1 MADNISQAQHIT
13 ELDFDLTKAL
23 NDLKQIENEVE
34 ETAKRIANTD
44 FKVGDVVYNSG
55 EYEKQ
60 IKQYENFTNQRM
72 AKENEVNKKIKK
84 DLEDL
89 LHLNNKIHNLN
100 AKSRESIEPEFQ
112 EHKKIINAL
121 TKESDELV
129 NQAKL
134 QKVLSNE
141 QKQQYQNLKRLYEIE
156 NNLYVKSTTKAK
168 SNSAI
173 EQKKEE
179 VKLGKELAKQ
189 IDYTI
194 KQEEKRSKYVSKMLK
209 EQWEERVKLED
220 AHHSSIANAIDFEI
234 EKQKKAGEQYAQM
247 LKSQMEAEVDAEKQ
261 KQKYTDKAY
270 TLNEKL
276 YSLAQKGKNM
286 SDKSYVGEQKK
297 VKQLQEQS
305 DELLKQ
311 LKLSNSLTD
320 EQKQQLD
327 LLAKQTREQENI
339 YKKAS
344 TQQGSAVKSSLLD
357 DAKRYISYK
366 AVDLGVTAVREG
378 FQEVRDVETR
388 MMEIARVMNLTS
400 EQTVEMRNN
409 LYALGKEYGR
419 SFEEV
424 SDIALRFTQA
434 GYEANDVM
442 SMTRAMLLG
451 INTAELEAESG
462 TVALIGIMQQWE
474 YEASQLTTIIDKLNY
489 TADNNAITTQD
500 LTDAL
505 LNASSVAKIAGMSFE
520 DTMGVLVAM
529 KEASGRTGKEVG
541 NAFKSILSYI
551 QRESSLN
558 IFEQAGIDVYV
569 NETTKELRPMM
580 DILSDMATRWGS
592 MGDEAVDALVKSAD
606 EAQLFSEEMAAVMG
620 VEKEYEQALRD
631 VNDAETRG
639 VTSAA
644 AGVFRRNYYIALM
657 EKFAKVSQVSAEA
670 IDTEGYSLRENER
683 YMETTDAKIKQLT
696 SSLSELAVAFADAG
710 ALDLAKEFL
719 DSATAITEF
728 AKQAGGLESAIFTLL
743 GVFLMLKGQKIAQGI
758 TEIENA
764 VNSMFKAFE
773 TGAITTQSAFGLI
786 GLSISA
792 IAVIFSTIDYAAKA
806 GQRAIE
812 DFTKSTQE
820 YANTKSELEKVKLE
834 LDAIAKSIEEIQG
847 KGELDF
853 TDETQLEK
861 LRQQRQELEHQ
872 QKLLEIQEKQLAKQN
887 AETAIVAYETNQQ
900 SFTING
906 GDSRTNLLTE
916 YQNKIEKYEAE
927 REVLLRDIE
936 NAKRNNESEEIISAL
951 EYDYQSANELVEH
964 YKGLVVDEEGYIASA
979 VIDIEQ
985 YMAAL
990 EEAGMQ
996 GTDTYRQMEL
1006 QKIALDNALK
1016 QDNTP
1021 AINSYED
1028 YVKAVANG
1036 DVTLKSYI
1044 KSTEESTKATEENV
1058 DVLTEQANAITI
1070 TAENLS
1076 DYSSKIGTL
1085 NGYIDK
1091 LSNGQKLSADETLK
1105 LIELYPELAKQIVTT
1120 ADGFQIEIEKLGE
1133 LNQANIDAVVQYK
1146 LAQTELTKILS
1157 EESLKRL
1164 EQYKG
1169 EALAVATF
1177 ADVARIYKD
1186 VQGKGGVGGYS
1197 VNSAADAEQLNNIL
1211 DIYKQ
1216 EVKGIEDLFNNVY
1229 KNTSSQERD
1238 YSKTNTSLEETKSIL
1253 DELLKDFN
1261 NLNDI
1266 GLLEVTEQIEYLNYV
1281 LKDTR
1286 LSTDDVTKVQ
1296 KQLIDLYKEEI
1307 TDIVELE
1314 KDAIS
1319 ERINAIEDAYD
1330 KEISEAETAY
1340 DRKMSLIDKEKEA
1353 LSQKR
1358 SDEDYESN
1366 ISDLYEELR
1375 NLEYDNEMENISPAE
1390 YLKQR
1395 EELLNK
1401 IDDLELKHE
1410 RELEDR
1416 ELEERQAAAEKQKE
1430 DAIKALEKQKQ
1441 EEIEIQEEK
1450 LKEIEEMFEETN
1462 LNLIATSGVYAPEIY
1477 NAFKTYFTN
1486 PLKQD
1491 IEEVRQMIASLQS
1504 VKVSVSMGTSMSGFV
1519 GASTG
1524 GETKSDGLVM
1534 LHNNEFVAN
1543 SAITDGLRELVV
1555 NREILDG
1562 IKKLATSATYAGV
1575 STVVNNDNASKSVNV
1590 TVYQNFTQTQ
1600 SSEVAANKANRK
1612 LAQEIAK
1619 AVN

>member
-34 ETAKRIANTD
+34 ETAKRIATID
-44 FKVGDVVYNSG
+44 FRVGDVISDSG
-55 EYEKQ
+55 EYEKAH
-60 IKQYENFTNQRM
+60 KQLETLTAEKIQQEKKVQ
-72 AKENEVNKKIKK
+72 AEKNK
-84 DLEDL
+84 L
-89 LHLNNKIHNLN
+89 
-100 AKSRESIEPEFQ
+100 S
-112 EHKKIINAL
+112 
-121 TKESDELV
+121 KES
-129 NQAKL
+129 
-134 QKVLSNE
+134 
-141 QKQQYQNLKRLYEIE
+141 
-156 NNLYVKSTTKAK
+156 
-168 SNSAI
+168 
-173 EQKKEE
+173 
-179 VKLGKELAKQ
+179 
-189 IDYTI
+189 
-194 KQEEKRSKYVSKMLK
+194 
-209 EQWEERVKLED
+209 ERAL
-220 AHHSSIANAIDFEI
+220 N
-234 EKQKKAGEQYAQM
+234 
-247 LKSQMEAEVDAEKQ
+247 
-261 KQKYTDKAY
+261 KAY

-276 YSLAQKGKNM
+276 YSLAQKGKNI

-327 LLAKQTREQENI
+327 LLAKQTKEQENI

-366 AVDLGVTAVREG
+366 AVDLGITAVREG
-378 FQEVRDVETR
+378 FQEIRDVETR

-434 GYEANDVM
+434 GYEANEVM

-451 INTAELEAESG
+451 INTAELQAESG
-462 TVALIGIMQQWE
+462 TISLIGIMQQWE
-474 YEASQLTTIIDKLNY
+474 YEASELTTIIDKLNY

-500 LTDAL
+500 LTEAL
-505 LNASSVAKIAGMSFE
+505 LQASSVAKIAGMSFE

-569 NETTKELRPMM
+569 NKTTKELRPMM

-620 VEKEYEQALRD
+620 VQEEYEKALRD
-631 VNDAETRG
+631 VNDAESRG
-639 VTSAA
+639 VTQAA

-657 EKFAKVSQVSAEA
+657 EKFAKVSEVSAEA

-728 AKQAGGLESAIFTLL
+728 AKQAGGLENVLLTLF

-764 VNSMFKAFE
+764 ANSMFKAFE

-792 IAVIFSTIDYAAKA
+792 IAVLFSAIDYAAKA

-834 LDAIAKSIEEIQG
+834 LDAIAKSIEEIQS

-906 GDSRTNLLTE
+906 GDSRTTLLTE

-951 EYDYQSANELVEH
+951 EYDYQSANELIEH

-979 VIDIEQ
+979 VMDIEQ
-985 YMAAL
+985 YMIAL
-990 EEAGMQ
+990 EQAGMQ

-1028 YVKAVANG
+1028 YRKAVEKGQISTDNF
-1036 DVTLKSYI
+1036 K
-1044 KSTEESTKATEENV
+1044 KSTEESTKATEENA
-1058 DVLTEQANAITI
+1058 DALTEQANAITV

-1076 DYSSKIGTL
+1076 DYSSRISTL
-1085 NGYIDK
+1085 NGYLDK
-1091 LSNGQKLSADETLK
+1091 LSKGQKLSADEALK
-1105 LIELYPELAKQIVTT
+1105 LIELYPELARQIQVTS
-1120 ADGFQIEIEKLGE
+1120 DGFYIE
-1133 LNQANIDAVVQYK
+1133 
-1146 LAQTELTKILS
+1146 T
-1157 EESLKRL
+1157 
-1164 EQYKG
+1164 
-1169 EALAVATF
+1169 EALNGLNKTQIDAVATF
-1177 ADVARIYKD
+1177 KLSQAELSNVLSEETLKRLANYETEMTAIKTIADLQSAVA
-1186 VQGKGGVGGYS
+1186 GVGGVDTNTYG
-1197 VNSAADAEQLNNIL
+1197 VNSKEDADRLGWIKAVQQANSEYEEQKKKLEDILGQTGSSFDTTNRSLN
-1211 DIYKQ
+1211 
-1216 EVKGIEDLFNNVY
+1216 
-1229 KNTSSQERD
+1229 
-1238 YSKTNTSLEETKSIL
+1238 ETTSIL
-1253 DELLKDFN
+1253 DVLLKDFN
-1261 NLNDI
+1261 ELDGRGVLDI
-1266 GLLEVTEQIEYLNYV
+1266 TEKIEYLNYV

-1286 LSTDDVTKVQ
+1286 LTTEDVATVQ
-1296 KQLIDLYKEEI
+1296 NQLYGLYKQQI
-1307 TDIVELE
+1307 TDL
-1314 KDAIS
+1314 
-1319 ERINAIEDAYD
+1319 INAE
-1330 KEISEAETAY
+1330 EEA
-1340 DRKMSLIDKEKEA
+1340 
-1353 LSQKR
+1353 SQKR
-1358 SDEDYESN
+1358 QDAIKDRYNKEIEYAKESNKAQIDATKARYDAEIEALREYKNELSQDREEEDY
-1366 ISDLYEELR
+1366 YEKRNEL
-1375 NLEYDNEMENISPAE
+1375 
-1390 YLKQR
+1390 
-1395 EELLNK
+1395 
-1401 IDDLELKHE
+1401 
-1410 RELEDR
+1410 
-1416 ELEERQAAAEKQKE
+1416 LEERSYYEQRTGREAVEKIEDIDKQIADLDKNYARSLE
-1430 DAIKALEKQKQ
+1430 DAEIDAQIALLQNKRDNEVAYQEQLYNDRVAQLEAELEAEVAKEQQKYEKFKAQFTEA
-1441 EEIEIQEEK
+1441 
-1450 LKEIEEMFEETN
+1450 N
-1462 LNLIATSGVYAPEIY
+1462 IA
-1477 NAFKTYFTN
+1477 
-1486 PLKQD
+1486 
-1491 IEEVRQMIASLQS
+1491 MIASAGVYDNQLYQQFVKYFSNPMMQDLS
-1504 VKVSVSMGTSMSGFV
+1504 VLLSLFAQLATMKEQVIGGTDLAGNISISTANTTPIV
-1519 GASTG
+1519 QAATG
-1524 GETKSDGLVM
+1524 GYTLDDGLM
-1534 LHNNEFVAN
+1534 YLHKNEFIAN
-1543 SAITDGLRELVV
+1543 ADLTSKLDRFLSSGYGVNPFYLQNPLSNSSGGGNSYNNNNSRNITIEKGAIQV
-1555 NREILDG
+1555 N
-1562 IKKLATSATYAGV
+1562 
-1575 STVVNNDNASKSVNV
+1575 STVNDAADATTTANAVAREFMNKISKM
-1590 TVYQNFTQTQ
+1590 
-1600 SSEVAANKANRK
+1600 
-1612 LAQEIAK
+1612 L
-1619 AVN
+1619 

>member
-34 ETAKRIANTD
+34 ETAKRIATID
-44 FKVGDVVYNSG
+44 FRVGDVISDSG
-55 EYEKQ
+55 EYEKAH
-60 IKQYENFTNQRM
+60 KQLETLTAEKIQQEKKVQ
-72 AKENEVNKKIKK
+72 AEKNK
-84 DLEDL
+84 L
-89 LHLNNKIHNLN
+89 
-100 AKSRESIEPEFQ
+100 S
-112 EHKKIINAL
+112 
-121 TKESDELV
+121 KES
-129 NQAKL
+129 
-134 QKVLSNE
+134 
-141 QKQQYQNLKRLYEIE
+141 
-156 NNLYVKSTTKAK
+156 
-168 SNSAI
+168 
-173 EQKKEE
+173 
-179 VKLGKELAKQ
+179 
-189 IDYTI
+189 
-194 KQEEKRSKYVSKMLK
+194 
-209 EQWEERVKLED
+209 ERAL
-220 AHHSSIANAIDFEI
+220 N
-234 EKQKKAGEQYAQM
+234 
-247 LKSQMEAEVDAEKQ
+247 
-261 KQKYTDKAY
+261 KAY

-344 TQQGSAVKSSLLD
+344 TRQGSAVKSSLLD

-580 DILSDMATRWGS
+580 DILSDMAVRWGS

-728 AKQAGGLESAIFTLL
+728 AKQAGGLESAMLTLL
-743 GVFLMLKGQKIAQGI
+743 GVFLMLKGQKIAEGI
-758 TEIENA
+758 TEIEDA
-764 VNSMFKAFE
+764 ANSMFEVFE

-792 IAVIFSTIDYAAKA
+792 IAVLFSAIDYAAKA

-979 VIDIEQ
+979 VMDIEQ
-985 YMAAL
+985 YMIAL
-990 EEAGMQ
+990 EQAGMQ

-1028 YVKAVANG
+1028 YRKAVEKGQISTDNF
-1036 DVTLKSYI
+1036 K
-1044 KSTEESTKATEENV
+1044 KSTEESTKATEENA
-1058 DVLTEQANAITI
+1058 DALTEQANAITV

-1076 DYSSKIGTL
+1076 DYSSRISTL
-1085 NGYIDK
+1085 NGYLDK
-1091 LSNGQKLSADETLK
+1091 LSKGQKLSADEALK
-1105 LIELYPELAKQIVTT
+1105 LIELYPELARQIQVTS
-1120 ADGFQIEIEKLGE
+1120 DGFYIE
-1133 LNQANIDAVVQYK
+1133 
-1146 LAQTELTKILS
+1146 T
-1157 EESLKRL
+1157 
-1164 EQYKG
+1164 
-1169 EALAVATF
+1169 EALNGLNKTQIDAVATF
-1177 ADVARIYKD
+1177 KLSQAELSNVLSEETLKRLANYETEMTAIKTIADLQSAVA
-1186 VQGKGGVGGYS
+1186 GVGGVDTNTYG
-1197 VNSAADAEQLNNIL
+1197 VNSKEDADRLGWIKAVQQANSEYEEQKKKLEDIL
-1211 DIYKQ
+1211 GQ
-1216 EVKGIEDLFNNVY
+1216 TG
-1229 KNTSSQERD
+1229 SSFD
-1238 YSKTNTSLEETKSIL
+1238 TTNSSLKETTSIL
-1253 DELLKDFN
+1253 DVLLKDFN
-1261 NLNDI
+1261 ELDGRGVLDI
-1266 GLLEVTEQIEYLNYV
+1266 TEKIEYLNYV

-1286 LSTDDVTKVQ
+1286 LTTEDVTTVQ
-1296 KQLIDLYKEEI
+1296 NQLYGLYKQQI
-1307 TDIVELE
+1307 TDL
-1314 KDAIS
+1314 
-1319 ERINAIEDAYD
+1319 INAE
-1330 KEISEAETAY
+1330 EEA
-1340 DRKMSLIDKEKEA
+1340 
-1353 LSQKR
+1353 SQKR
-1358 SDEDYESN
+1358 QDAIKDRYNKEIEYAKESNKAQIDATKARYDAEIEALREYKNELSQDRKEEDY
-1366 ISDLYEELR
+1366 YEKRNEL
-1375 NLEYDNEMENISPAE
+1375 
-1390 YLKQR
+1390 
-1395 EELLNK
+1395 
-1401 IDDLELKHE
+1401 
-1410 RELEDR
+1410 
-1416 ELEERQAAAEKQKE
+1416 LEERSYYEQRTGREAVEKIEDIDKQIADLDKNYARSLE
-1430 DAIKALEKQKQ
+1430 DAEIDAQIALLQNKRDNEVAYQEQLYNDRVAQLEAELEAEVAKEQQKYEKFKAQFTEA
-1441 EEIEIQEEK
+1441 
-1450 LKEIEEMFEETN
+1450 N
-1462 LNLIATSGVYAPEIY
+1462 IA
-1477 NAFKTYFTN
+1477 
-1486 PLKQD
+1486 
-1491 IEEVRQMIASLQS
+1491 MIASAGVYDNQLYQQFVKYFSNPMMQDLS
-1504 VKVSVSMGTSMSGFV
+1504 VLLSLFAQLATMKEQVIGGTDLAGNINISTSNTTPKIPQ
-1519 GASTG
+1519 AATG
-1524 GETKSDGLVM
+1524 GLTLGNGLM
-1534 LHNNEFVAN
+1534 FLHENEFIAN
-1543 SAITDGLRELVV
+1543 ADLTAKLDKFLSSGYGVNPFYLQNPLSNSSGGGNSYNNNNSRNITIEKGAIQV
-1555 NREILDG
+1555 NSTVNDAADATTTANAVTREIM
-1562 IKKLATSATYAGV
+1562 
-1575 STVVNNDNASKSVNV
+1575 
-1590 TVYQNFTQTQ
+1590 
-1600 SSEVAANKANRK
+1600 NKISRM
-1612 LAQEIAK
+1612 L
-1619 AVN
+1619 